1 MTELEKYQ
9 AVNQC
14 ETAEEL
20 GNVISKLADSE
31 GKIQGRVKE
40 FDSIT
45 MLIGLEMYMEDRM
58 YPNILTREYGIRQQ
72 AMYLK
77 YYTKS

>member
-31 GKIQGRVKE
+31 GKIQGRVEK